1 MGQSDQALD
10 RLNELLH
17 ALPGENMPMT
27 LSELD
32 GYVTGIL
39 ACSEIIAPSEWLPHV
54 WGETGEANFSDLKA
68 AEEIAKAHDAK
79 FQFLVRENDVELEGA
94 RFLMYQ
100 KRRVEINAMTTG
112 EILELIERAFEE
124 HATKVLPDQLHLE
137 GAWKEQLL
145 SAHLEKVEAEMRDEL
160 ISHEMPENLM
170 ENVEAIIKENPSKS
184 WDQAVR
190 EVAGRTLV

>member
-39 ACSEIIAPSEWLPHV
+39 ACSEMIAPSEWLPHV

-68 AEEIAKAHDAK
+68 AEEIAKAHDCKSRSNTGPRKRAP
-79 FQFLVRENDVELEGA
+79 VR
-94 RFLMYQ
+94 
-100 KRRVEINAMTTG
+100 
-112 EILELIERAFEE
+112 
-124 HATKVLPDQLHLE
+124 
-137 GAWKEQLL
+137 
-145 SAHLEKVEAEMRDEL
+145 
-160 ISHEMPENLM
+160 
-170 ENVEAIIKENPSKS
+170 
-184 WDQAVR
+184 
-190 EVAGRTLV
+190 